1 MINIDQMAID
11 LDTLPDPAFILSR
24 SGKYV
29 AEFGGPDKR
38 CYHDGSNLVRLYI
51 ADLIKPDKAQW
62 LIDRI
67 AQALE
72 SHTLLIE
79 EYELGSWDVKALHDD
94 GPENPIWFEGRIQA
108 LSFSVDDE
116 DMVL

>member
-1 MINIDQMAID
+1 MISIDQMAID

-29 AEFGGPDKR
+29 AEFGGRDKR

-62 LIDRI
+62 LWNRT
-67 AQALE
+67 
-72 SHTLLIE
+72 SCSSKST
-79 EYELGSWDVKALHDD
+79 SWAA
-94 GPENPIWFEGRIQA
+94 G
-108 LSFSVDDE
+108 
-116 DMVL
+116 M

>member
-1 MINIDQMAID
+1 M
-11 LDTLPDPAFILSR
+11 
-24 SGKYV
+24 
-29 AEFGGPDKR
+29 
-38 CYHDGSNLVRLYI
+38 RLYI

-72 SHTLLIE
+72 SHKLLIE
-79 EYELGSWDVKALHDD
+79 EYELGSRDVKALPDD

-108 LSFSVDDE
+108 LGFSVTRIWCCRWPAIFQSG
-116 DMVL
+116 MLLKSSCGN

>member
-1 MINIDQMAID
+1 MISIDQMATV
-11 LDTLPDPAFILSR
+11 LDALPDPAFILSR
-24 SGKYV
+24 SGRYV
-29 AEFGGPDKR
+29 AEFGGRDKR
-38 CYHDGSNLVRLYI
+38 CYHDGPNLVRLYI

-62 LIDRI
+62 CIDRI
-67 AQALE
+67 AKALE
-72 SHTLLIE
+72 ARKLLIE
-79 EYELGSWDVKALHDD
+79 EYELGSRDVKALPDD